1 MKIKNW
7 VLFLFVSVLGYG
19 QRKNVRD
26 KEKGRKTPEDIIK
39 RITMN
44 GKVVSNYS
52 ISHGEML
59 KGGALL
65 FHY

>member
-1 MKIKNW
+1 MGNGKTFEIKT
-7 VLFLFVSVLGYG
+7 
-19 QRKNVRD
+19 
-26 KEKGRKTPEDIIK
+26 KGRKTAEDIIK

-59 KGGALL
+59 KGGTLL
-65 FHY
+65 FQY